1 MLRKRRAGVY
11 AAKRYRDGLYSWRRR
26 NRWLFAGICGP
37 FILAGIVIG
46 YTSGHQATWAAGMIT
61 GGFMALWMAFR
72 EMPPSHVENWNQGAE
87 GERRTEKVLRPLERA
102 GCSIEHDVVARYGNY
117 DHIAV
122 SRAGVYLLETKN
134 LRGTIDI
141 KNGIPCRSYRDEPS
155 RHEALDRIPRQ
166 VLGAAAGLKGDIE
179 RRTGHRIWVQAVVVF
194 WGEFPEGLVETG
206 NCVFIHGSRLQA
218 WMESRPNRLS
228 QTDADEIAAGIRDIA
243 AEEPAI
249 EPARAQGPLDL
260 ARA

>member
-11 AAKRYRDGLYSWRRR
+11 AAKRYRDGLYSWRKR

-37 FILAGIVIG
+37 FVAAGIAVGIA
-46 YTSGHQATWAAGMIT
+46 SGHQATWVAGLMT

-72 EMPPSHVENWNQGAE
+72 EMAPSHVENWNQGAE
-87 GERRTEKVLRPLERA
+87 GERRTEKALRPLERA
-102 GCSIEHDVVARYGNY
+102 GYSIEHDVVARYGNY

-134 LRGTIDI
+134 LRGTIEI
-141 KNGIPCRSYRDEPS
+141 ENGIPRRSYHDEPT
-155 RHEALDRIPRQ
+155 RRETLDRIPRQ

-179 RRTGHRIWVQAVVVF
+179 RRTGHRTWVQAVVVF

-206 NCVFIHGSRLQA
+206 NCIFIHGTRLLA
-218 WMESRPNRLS
+218 WMQSRPNRFS
-228 QTDADEIAAGIRDIA
+228 QAEADEIAAGIGEIA
-243 AEEPAI
+243 AEEPSI
-249 EPARAQGPLDL
+249 EPAQTRGPLDL